1 MGIEHEWRSTAFE
14 KASHNDLSTICAALR
29 AEEDKGYQDWVTQLG
44 LVDHNTTNATS
55 SNVDDLDINLG
66 HERIGAPG
74 IKSRVKGKHSKVK
87 KCTVVGQWCGQGL
100 QMDQLPPLLG
110 GCQMLTSQTEV
121 TILPSVS
128 LCGENIT
135 TPLEVGRSRKVSQSL
150 ELAHHIPEQL
160 DVDFDITKFG
170 RRIETLLGEHSN
182 EESIEWC
189 RGVTHPLGY
198 NSNSGACVNAKDD
211 SGKIPVSG
219 RRTTLRKSKVDRG
232 ESIKYEAQQ
241 VLAVW
246 ERLGKQKKKDQIATR
261 NLAESS
267 SNCFLETGEN
277 KELEWGTL
285 APGGVQWHHDS
296 SHSTGGCVV
305 ASGAQPSSYADGM

>member
-110 GCQMLTSQTEV
+110 GWQMLTSQTEV

-160 DVDFDITKFG
+160 DVDFDITKLG

-182 EESIEWC
+182 EESIQWC

-211 SGKIPVSG
+211 PGKIPVSG

-232 ESIKYEAQQ
+232 ESITYEAQQ

-296 SHSTGGCVV
+296 SQSTGGCVV